1 MTTLHDRLERAASEV
16 NDLTERAPVPDLA
29 SIKIRPLRRRP
40 PRWVPAVLAAMAVL
54 IVLGG
59 TAWVVRG
66 GPVVKDP
73 AAPTTN
79 PPAPS
84 TLLSEPDATTPT
96 TQSVTVPP
104 AVSDVIT
111 LNAAPDVDPVRVS
124 TVIGDLE
131 FTTLQFPPNF
141 EFSSIVAT
149 PYGLVA
155 MGGISPEFVPA
166 SAAGLWWSTDY
177 QTWQSLPVPVPGGG
191 LIVEGDDV
199 VVYGDRS
206 AVRFAWNGTGWIE
219 QTRLELP
226 DQVNHIVFGPRGA
239 VMVSDDTRLYYSSDG
254 VHFTKAERGPTKDL
268 LVAEESPPT
277 SEPPDDMAGPCLS
290 GASGSGSGIGAVLA
304 TDAGFVALTAAHPDD
319 WDDDP
324 ICEPLLW
331 FSADGSTWEL
341 VSQDSPFGK
350 TAVVKASGLDK
361 IAERDGRFVAAGGVG
376 GRGAVWV
383 SDDGLTWQQADVD
396 LDDAGTV
403 AVGEMGWM
411 LTGGIY
417 DRREDPIH
425 PYMWFSTDGL
435 TWDGPYELPAA
446 LTSIWGIPP
455 QLAVGSDAIFGV
467 GGPWDHRPVVGRLQD

>member
-1 MTTLHDRLERAASEV
+1 MTTLNDRLERAASEV

-40 PRWVPAVLAAMAVL
+40 PRWVPAVLAAVAVL

-59 TAWVVRG
+59 TAWVLRG
-66 GPVVKDP
+66 GPVVEDP

-177 QTWQSLPVPVPGGG
+177 QTWQSLPVPVPGE
-191 LIVEGDDV
+191 LIVEDDDLV
-199 VVYGDRS
+199 VIGESS
-206 AVRFAWNGTGWIE
+206 AVWFAWNGTGWAE

-226 DQVNHIVFGPRGA
+226 DQVQTRLELSDQVNQIVFGPRGA
-239 VMVSDDTRLYYSSDG
+239 VMVYDDTRLYYSSDG
-254 VHFTKAERGPTKDL
+254 VHFTKAERHQGP
-268 LVAEESPPT
+268 
-277 SEPPDDMAGPCLS
+277 
-290 GASGSGSGIGAVLA
+290 
-304 TDAGFVALTAAHPDD
+304 
-319 WDDDP
+319 
-324 ICEPLLW
+324 
-331 FSADGSTWEL
+331 
-341 VSQDSPFGK
+341 
-350 TAVVKASGLDK
+350 
-361 IAERDGRFVAAGGVG
+361 AGG
-376 GRGAVWV
+376 RR
-383 SDDGLTWQQADVD
+383 
-396 LDDAGTV
+396 V
-403 AVGEMGWM
+403 ASHVRAW
-411 LTGGIY
+411 
-417 DRREDPIH
+417 R
-425 PYMWFSTDGL
+425 
-435 TWDGPYELPAA
+435 
-446 LTSIWGIPP
+446 
-455 QLAVGSDAIFGV
+455 
-467 GGPWDHRPVVGRLQD
+467 